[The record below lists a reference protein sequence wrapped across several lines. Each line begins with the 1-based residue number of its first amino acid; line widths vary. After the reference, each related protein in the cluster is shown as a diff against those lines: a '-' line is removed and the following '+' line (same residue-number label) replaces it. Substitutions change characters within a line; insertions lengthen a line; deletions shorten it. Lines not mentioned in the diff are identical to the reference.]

1 MGDVFKEQL
10 VKREPNIKN
19 NLIKGGVIGAALLI
33 FLILSAFNSNPLVSA
48 IFPFIFLALIG
59 GAYFVFTMQNVEYEY
74 IYTNGELDIDRI
86 TNRSRRKRIFSSDI
100 RAIEIVAHI
109 EDKNYSKEFENT
121 QKTMD
126 FSSGKVKPN
135 TYVARVPYGEK
146 MVKLIIE
153 PNETI
158 QQAMVSVLSPRKFH
172 IKN

>member
-10 VKREPNIKN
+10 VKKESNAKN
-19 NLIKGGVIGAALLI
+19 ALIKGGVIGATLLI

-48 IFPFIFLALIG
+48 VFPFVFLALIG
-59 GAYFVFTMQNVEYEY
+59 GAYFLFTMQNVEYEY

-86 TNRSRRKRIFSSDI
+86 TNRSRRKRVFSSDI
-100 RAIEIVAHI
+100 RAMEIVAHI
-109 EDKNYSKEFENT
+109 EDKDYANEFANL

-126 FSSGKVKPN
+126 FSSGKIKPN
-135 TYVARVPYGEK
+135 TYVARISYGEK

-158 QQAMVSVLSPRKFH
+158 QQAMSTVLSPRKFH
-172 IKN
+172 IKK